1 MVDLDAEVIR
11 ASRQHL
17 PTYSN
22 CTGFGTPSCFEDPR
36 VSLYTEDFF
45 KWFDNHI
52 GDDICANRHKKK
64 DSLFDVIILDLLDT
78 EELPEGQAWAE
89 YLYSKLFFERISCAV
104 TDLGV
109 VISNFGESPE
119 NPFEPSILLSA
130 YSSDDFDKPRLSMF
144 SRKMDQLRS
153 MSQHFLE
160 FRVYDTFVPA
170 FRYNWA
176 FAIGMVPRVTSRTG
190 EITKRGI
197 SYFDGSPVQVNHKLR
212 QNLLPQVPM
221 EYYDGVMQQ
230 AFRQPVGGWRGAFC
244 QIPNNEKACRLK
256 DRFFDDESS
265 LWQVKKSD
273 KDAPSVEALVPLKQ
287 KAILGAWDGVV
298 PGAAKISTAMEAS
311 CDFNTVALTDAEP
324 WLAEAAWNPA
334 LDRIRSELTHAV
346 VLLRDVKAG
355 EQLTRKASNCAP
367 PPLE

>member
-17 PTYSN
+17 ATYSN

-36 VSLYTEDFF
+36 VHLYTEDFF
-45 KWFDNHI
+45 KWFDTHI
-52 GDDICANRHKKK
+52 GDDICANRHKKM
-64 DSLFDVIILDLLDT
+64 DLLFDVIILDLLDT

-119 NPFEPSILLSA
+119 NPFEPGILDTA
-130 YSSDDFDKPRLSMF
+130 YPSDLDVSRLPLF
-144 SRKMDQLRS
+144 SKKMDQLRS
-153 MSQHFLE
+153 MSQHFLD
-160 FRVYDTFVPA
+160 FRVYDAFIPA
-170 FRYNWA
+170 FLGNWA

-190 EITKRGI
+190 EITKRGV
-197 SYFDGSPVQVNHKLR
+197 SFFDGSPVQINHKLR
-212 QNLLPQVPM
+212 QNLFRQAPM
-221 EYYDGVMQQ
+221 EFYDGVIQQ

-244 QIPNNEKACRLK
+244 DIMNNDKACTLEK
-256 DRFFDDESS
+256 RFFDDESS
-265 LWQVKKSD
+265 LWQVQKT
-273 KDAPSVEALVPLKQ
+273 ANGEQSVKAKVHLKQ

-298 PGAAKISTAMEAS
+298 PGTDNISISMEAS
-311 CDFNTVALTDAEP
+311 CDFNTAPLTEAEP
-324 WLAEAAWNPA
+324 WLAELAWNPA
-334 LDRIRSELTHAV
+334 LNRLRSELTHAV

-355 EQLTRKASNCAP
+355 EKLMRKADNC
-367 PPLE
+367 